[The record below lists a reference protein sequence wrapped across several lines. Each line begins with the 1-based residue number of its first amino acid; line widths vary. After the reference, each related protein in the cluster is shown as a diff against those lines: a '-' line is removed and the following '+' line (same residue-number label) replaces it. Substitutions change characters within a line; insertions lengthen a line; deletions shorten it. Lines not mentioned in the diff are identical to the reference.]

1 MAMNDLL
8 TARLRKALSSCT
20 GVKEKKMFRGI
31 AFMLNDK
38 LLASTGNDELML
50 RIDPA
55 LNNEVRQK
63 RGTRNMVMKGKE
75 LKGWVYVK
83 EESLASEEEFTYWIN
98 LALAFNAK
106 AKSSKK
112 KKGSL
117 P

>member
-1 MAMNDLL
+1 MAMNEAL
-8 TARLRKALSSCT
+8 TVRLRQALSPYT
-20 GVKEKKMFRGI
+20 GVTEKKMFRGV
-31 AFMLNDK
+31 AFLLNDK

-63 RGTRNMVMKGKE
+63 KGTRNMVMKGKE
-75 LKGWVYVK
+75 LNGWVYVK

-106 AKSSKK
+106 AKSSKT

-117 P
+117 S